1 MNRSMK
7 LIICLILSAWLI
19 PANAWDVDLS
29 RRQVDFNRITNTQRL
44 PASAVEEEPLGL
56 LQKALTIPDVSQ
68 DIVIVNTET
77 GFVPDKVNVKKGG
90 SYKIYIV
97 NVDSKHKN
105 SSFILDAFSE
115 HHATIYGKVKT
126 FTITPKTEGVFT
138 FQSPESGVEG
148 RLVVAPN
155 ERQPASR

>member
-1 MNRSMK
+1 MNRTLM
-7 LIICLILSAWLI
+7 IILCLWLSQAV
-19 PANAWDVDLS
+19 AWDVDLS
-29 RRQVDFNRITNTQRL
+29 RRQVDFSRITNQTRL
-44 PASAVEEEPLGL
+44 PASQVEEEPLGL
-56 LQKALTIPDVSQ
+56 LQRALTIPDVSQ

-77 GFVPDKVNVKKGG
+77 GFVPDKINVKKGG

-105 SSFILDAFSE
+105 SSFILDAFAE
-115 HHATIYGKVKT
+115 HHATAYGKVKT

-155 ERQPASR
+155 ERQPASQR